1 MGVRYFG
8 CWRLGSSHW
17 GSTQSPP
24 FLVLHRCYKS
34 YKNIWI
40 YFIAKNKYSKAFEY
54 LQTDGGLNSLTPRAD
69 GMSRLPFVNN
79 NINNSLT
86 TAYLPVIPPLGLSV
100 NEDENALLAYSQPH
114 HQQIWRLKRQS
125 PLSHRSVKRS
135 KKSIKY
141 NICEVWTF
149 WDCQEG
155 STCTFVILFYC
166 HISSKMW
173 MERDVVCLWSGVSLP
188 GMGAIWLGPLQVIFR
203 EKEGNIMNKTEDIFM
218 SDVI

>member
-1 MGVRYFG
+1 M
-8 CWRLGSSHW
+8 
-17 GSTQSPP
+17 
-24 FLVLHRCYKS
+24 
-34 YKNIWI
+34 
-40 YFIAKNKYSKAFEY
+40 
-54 LQTDGGLNSLTPRAD
+54 
-69 GMSRLPFVNN
+69 RLPFVNN

-125 PLSHRSVKRS
+125 PLSHRSVKKS

-166 HISSKMW
+166 HISSK
-173 MERDVVCLWSGVSLP
+173 RKGKGCGVFVKWSEPTWNGSDLAWSFASDLQ
-188 GMGAIWLGPLQVIFR
+188 GKKGEHHEQDRGHFYEWCNLTDQLLGRL
-203 EKEGNIMNKTEDIFM
+203 
-218 SDVI
+218 